1 MAKITEILSDDIK
14 KEITELI
21 ITTVEKNLP
30 KIMANAESNKEYS
43 LEDDIRDWFD
53 KQQMDLEYEIEIVED
68 RILWVKTGHKY
79 KCCKE
84 IRFDLDTMNPSLTG
98 YRHIL
103 HNDLKRLVTEHVD
116 GMPICWKNKDGA

>member
-79 KCCKE
+79 KCCLY
-84 IRFDLDTMNPSLTG
+84 IS
-98 YRHIL
+98 
-103 HNDLKRLVTEHVD
+103 
-116 GMPICWKNKDGA
+116 